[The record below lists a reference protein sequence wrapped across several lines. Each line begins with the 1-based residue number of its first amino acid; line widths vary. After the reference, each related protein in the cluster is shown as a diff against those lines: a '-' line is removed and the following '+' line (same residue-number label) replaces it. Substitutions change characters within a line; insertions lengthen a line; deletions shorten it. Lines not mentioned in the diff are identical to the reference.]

1 MLEKSNCEKTFFEY
15 IAQFIPEETS
25 NATIK
30 TKLAYARF
38 SESVLTSFR
47 LPEDIQIYQLDPA
60 WQSKRRNKGKK
71 IKLSVSVLQYKST
84 RVFMLY
90 QIYLQHPGQSKKN
103 NKISVQTQTRK
114 NTSELVTITIR
125 FKFH

>member
-1 MLEKSNCEKTFFEY
+1 MLEKSNCKKTFFAY
-15 IAQFIPEETS
+15 TAQFIPEETS

-47 LPEDIQIYQLDPA
+47 LPEDIQIYQLGPA
-60 WQSKRRNKGKK
+60 WQSKRRNKEKK
-71 IKLSVSVLQYKST
+71 IKLSVSVFQYKST

-90 QIYLQHPGQSKKN
+90 QIYLQHPGQSKQN

-114 NTSELVTITIR
+114 NTSELVTITIS

>member
-1 MLEKSNCEKTFFEY
+1 MLEKSNCEKTFFAY

-47 LPEDIQIYQLDPA
+47 LPEDIQIYQLGPA
-60 WQSKRRNKGKK
+60 WQSKRRNKEKK
-71 IKLSVSVLQYKST
+71 KLSYLYLCYSIRVQEYLCSTKFTFNILANQNKITKYLSKLKREKT
-84 RVFMLY
+84 RV
-90 QIYLQHPGQSKKN
+90 N
-103 NKISVQTQTRK
+103 
-114 NTSELVTITIR
+114 
-125 FKFH
+125 

>member
-1 MLEKSNCEKTFFEY
+1 MLEKSNCEKTFFAY

-47 LPEDIQIYQLDPA
+47 LPEDIQIYQLGPA
-60 WQSKRRNKGKK
+60 WQSKRRNKEKK
-71 IKLSVSVLQYKST
+71 IKLSVYVLQYKST

-90 QIYLQHPGQSKKN
+90 QIYLQHPGQSKQN
-103 NKISVQTQTRK
+103 NKTSVQTQTRK